1 MIFIYEMYDSAM
13 FINAY
18 PKGTKNTIKS
28 KSDIIKIQG
37 KAVNLYASLMN
48 RTSITKINVRISRD
62 MVRVSSRF
70 RVKVNRVNF
79 MVRASVSI
87 SSLWLIW

>member
-1 MIFIYEMYDSAM
+1 
-13 FINAY
+13 
-18 PKGTKNTIKS
+18 
-28 KSDIIKIQG
+28 
-37 KAVNLYASLMN
+37 MN

-70 RVKVNRVNF
+70 RVKVHRVNF

-87 SSLWLIW
+87 SSLWVIR